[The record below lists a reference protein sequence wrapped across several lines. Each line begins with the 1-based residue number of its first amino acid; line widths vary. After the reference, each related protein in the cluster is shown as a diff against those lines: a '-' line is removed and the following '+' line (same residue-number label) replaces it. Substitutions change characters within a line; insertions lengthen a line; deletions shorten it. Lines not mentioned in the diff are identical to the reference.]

1 MLAPEAHPRPE
12 TAAARG
18 QPRAPIQERFL
29 RPSVPG
35 KKSTIGTGRRT
46 MTLLMDDES
55 TIQKNIADKLVA
67 ALKTGGFVLY
77 AQRILRLAAAGNE
90 RPFQEILVRFREE
103 EEKLLPPGTFF
114 PMLQEYRL
122 LPYVDR
128 WVVSRL
134 AGWIQESGGRVPG
147 SPVPA
152 NGVNLSE
159 DTLREPKFAD
169 FVAKNIENAKLPE
182 GVFTF
187 ELGWDTALLHAEQ
200 VKKIQAQLK
209 PAGCRFTIAG
219 FDGSDASFNMLK
231 VLRPDF
237 VKLTY
242 GTVKD
247 LGRGLAASEKVEAIN
262 QRCHAIGIKTI
273 AEFVESHE
281 VLDQLRLI
289 EVDFAQ
295 G

>member
-1 MLAPEAHPRPE
+1 MA
-12 TAAARG
+12 
-18 QPRAPIQERFL
+18 
-29 RPSVPG
+29 
-35 KKSTIGTGRRT
+35 
-46 MTLLMDDES
+46 LLMEDES
-55 TIQKNIADKLVA
+55 TIQKNIADKLIA

-77 AQRILRLAAAGNE
+77 AQKILRLAAPAGSE

-134 AGWIQESGGRVPG
+134 ASWIQESRSRERGWTVPT
-147 SPVPA
+147 

-169 FVAKNIENAKLPE
+169 FVANHIQNAKLPDE
-182 GVFTF
+182 VFTF

-200 VKKIQAQLK
+200 LKHIQARLE
-209 PAGCRFTIAG
+209 PLGCRFTFAG
-219 FDGSDASFNMLK
+219 FDGSAGSFDFLK

-242 GTVKD
+242 GIVKD
-247 LGRGLAASEKVEAIN
+247 VDRGLAACEKVEAIN
-262 QRCHAIGIKTI
+262 HKCHAMGIKTI

-295 G
+295 GLIVGGPQKLA

>member
-1 MLAPEAHPRPE
+1 
-12 TAAARG
+12 
-18 QPRAPIQERFL
+18 
-29 RPSVPG
+29 
-35 KKSTIGTGRRT
+35 
-46 MTLLMDDES
+46 MTLQMEDES
-55 TIQKNIADKLVA
+55 TIQKNIADKLIA

-77 AQRILRLAAAGNE
+77 AQKILPLAGNAP
-90 RPFQEILVRFREE
+90 PFQEVLVRFKEE

-134 AGWIQESGGRVPG
+134 VSWIQESRARTPG
-147 SPVPA
+147 SPLPA

-169 FVAKNIENAKLPE
+169 FVAKNIESAKLP
-182 GVFTF
+182 GGFFTF

-200 VKKIQAQLK
+200 LRNIQTQLA
-209 PAGCRFTIAG
+209 PLGCRFTFAG
-219 FDGSDASFNMLK
+219 FDGSEGSFSFLTVLK
-231 VLRPDF
+231 PDF
-237 VKLTY
+237 VKLSY

-247 LGRGLAASEKVEAIN
+247 VGRGLAASEKVEGIN
-262 QRCHAIGIKTI
+262 QKCHAMGIKTI

-281 VLDQLRLI
+281 VLDALRLI

-295 G
+295 GLIIGGPQKLA